1 MTDPVIGENAGFIHQ
16 FKRGGDGPSVVI
28 KDSIDV
34 AGYPTGMG
42 SPAYAGAEIA
52 SKDAACVTALIEE
65 GFSIVGKSVLHEL
78 ALGATGINSWQGTA
92 YNSRYP
98 DYVPG
103 GSSSGSA
110 TLVGAGIV
118 DIGVGTDTGGSVRV
132 PAGCC
137 GVVGLKTTFGLI
149 DHAGVYPATTTLDCV
164 GFFARDPALIDQCV
178 VACARQ
184 APPPRTD
191 IRRIGLLSLPGDEDA
206 KAALAVFGAASGCEI
221 IPVVLDELEA
231 AFDAG
236 FTILAAE
243 AWAGAGHL
251 TGKGLLNPD
260 LEARMLASSTITSD
274 QINIAEAQRIRFRDA
289 VDQLLSQV
297 DVIALPTFSQCPPT
311 LEEGAAATSGV
322 PLTRYVRPFNLSGH
336 PAIAIP
342 LTNAAGTPSS
352 LQIVGRYGDDRTLCH
367 IAQAIMQSLLAHPN

>member
-1 MTDPVIGENAGFIHQ
+1 MSDLPTHKNDGFLHQ
-16 FKRGGDGPSVVI
+16 FKRGGNGPTVVI

-34 AGYPTGMG
+34 EGCPTGMG
-42 SPAYAGAEIA
+42 SRAYVNAKIA
-52 SKDAACVTALIEE
+52 CKDAACVTALITA

-78 ALGATGINSWQGTA
+78 ALGATGINEWQGTPL
-92 YNSRYP
+92 NSRYP

-110 TLVGAGIV
+110 TLVGAGMV

-164 GFFARDPALIDQCV
+164 GFFARDAALIDQCV
-178 VACARQ
+178 VACAPH
-184 APPPRTD
+184 APPPSTT
-191 IRRIGLLSLPGDEDA
+191 IRSIGVLSLPGDEDV
-206 KAALAVFGAASGCEI
+206 KTALAKFGAAEGCTIVSVDLTEI
-221 IPVVLDELEA
+221 EA

-251 TGKGLLNPD
+251 TGKGLLNAD
-260 LEARMLASSTITSD
+260 LEARMGASAAITAE
-274 QINIAEAQRIRFRDA
+274 QISIAERERERFRSA
-289 VDQLLSQV
+289 VDQLLTNV
-297 DVIALPTFSQCPPT
+297 DVIALPTFAECPPT
-311 LEEGAAATSGV
+311 LEEGARATSGV
-322 PLTRYVRPFNLSGH
+322 SLTRYVRPFNLSGH

-342 LTNAAGTPSS
+342 LVRADNRPSS
-352 LQIVGRYGDDRTLCH
+352 LQLVGKYGDDRTLCH
-367 IAQAIMQSLLAHPN
+367 LAQAILQAL

>member
-1 MTDPVIGENAGFIHQ
+1 MADLPIHKYDGFLHR
-16 FKRGGDGPSVVI
+16 FKRGGDGPTIVI

-42 SPAYAGAEIA
+42 SLAYADAEPA
-52 SKDAACVTALIEE
+52 TKDAACVTALVAA
-65 GFSIVGKSVLHEL
+65 GFSVVGKSVLHEL
-78 ALGATGINSWQGTA
+78 ALGATGINEWQGTA

-98 DYVPG
+98 TYVPG

-110 TLVGAGIV
+110 TLVSAGLV
-118 DIGVGTDTGGSVRV
+118 DVGVGTDTGGSVRV

-137 GVVGLKTTFGLI
+137 GVVGLKTTFGLV
-149 DHAGVYPATTTLDCV
+149 DHAGVYPETTTLDCV
-164 GFFARDPALIDQCV
+164 GFFARDAALIDQCV
-178 VACARQ
+178 VACAPD
-184 APPPRTD
+184 APPPRTV
-191 IRRIGLLSLPGDEDA
+191 IKSIGILTLPGDEDI
-206 KAALAVFGAASGCEI
+206 KVALAQFASTDGCEI
-221 IPVVLDELEA
+221 VAVDLPELDA

-236 FTILAAE
+236 FTILATE

-260 LEARMLASSTITSD
+260 LEARMMASSTIKTE
-274 QINIAEAQRIRFRDA
+274 QITAAEAERVRFRDA
-289 VDQLLSQV
+289 VDHLLARV
-297 DVIALPTFSQCPPT
+297 DVIALPTFSECPPT

-342 LTNAAGTPSS
+342 LTNASDTPSS
-352 LQIVGRYGDDRTLCH
+352 LQLVGRYGDDRTLCH
-367 IAQAIMQSLLAHPN
+367 LAGVMLGSIN